1 MKMKI
6 TSAETCLDSD
16 FESRNRNCLVLE
28 QGNESKKKK
37 KKRKRKSKK
46 GEKEIKNK
54 EIDRS
59 ILLDNLKVI
68 T

>member
-16 FESRNRNCLVLE
+16 FESCIRNCLVLE
-28 QGNESKKKK
+28 QGNESKK
-37 KKRKRKSKK
+37 RKGRERVKK
-46 GEKEIKNK
+46 GKMKNK

-59 ILLDNLKVI
+59 VLLDNLKVI
-68 T
+68 M